1 MKKLTQKSHKLLNTI
16 GKAAI
21 NLGLAYSTFIFIGG
35 WCIILFGEPEF
46 PQE

>member
-21 NLGLAYSTFIFIGG
+21 NLGLAYSTFIILGT
-35 WCIILFGEPEF
+35 WCIIFFGEPEF

>member
-1 MKKLTQKSHKLLNTI
+1 MKTLTQKSHKLLNSV

-21 NLGLAYSTFIFIGG
+21 KFGLAYSAFIFLGG
-35 WCIILFGEPEF
+35 WSIILFGEPEF